1 MSITMRHLPLE
12 GAYNVRELGG
22 YATTD
27 GGVTRWQ
34 SLLRA
39 DSLDALSAQAQQ
51 QLLDYGIRTIID
63 LRSSQE
69 IEQEPNVFAGS
80 SQVQYFHIPLL
91 GETNNGD
98 PAHTPRDLLAIYKHI
113 LDNCQTRIAAVMRT
127 FLAEGGTPA
136 LVHCSAGKDR
146 TGVISALMLALA
158 GVDDETIAHDY
169 ALTGYY
175 LKPKFD
181 RYRQKAAASGRD
193 MEAFELLL
201 LSEPRTMLD
210 TLQYLQEVYRGV
222 AVYLSQIGLTD
233 REIDQLRSK
242 ILS

>member
-1 MSITMRHLPLE
+1 MSITTRHLPLE

-22 YATTD
+22 YATAD
-27 GGVTRWQ
+27 GRITRWQ

-39 DSLDALSAQAQQ
+39 DSLDALSAKARQ

-63 LRSSQE
+63 LRSNQE
-69 IEQEPNVFAGS
+69 VELEPNVFAGS
-80 SQVQYFHIPLL
+80 SQVQYVHIPLL

-98 PAHTPRDLLAIYKHI
+98 SAHTPRDLLTIYKHI
-113 LDNCQTRIAAVMRT
+113 LDNCQTRIVAVMRT
-127 FLAEGGTPA
+127 FLSEGDTPA

-181 RYRQKAAASGRD
+181 RYRQKAAAAGRD

-201 LSEPRTMLD
+201 LSEPQTMLD
-210 TLQYLQEVYRGV
+210 TLQYLQNVYRG
-222 AVYLSQIGLTD
+222 AAAYLSQIGLND
-233 REIDQLRSK
+233 LEIDQLRFK